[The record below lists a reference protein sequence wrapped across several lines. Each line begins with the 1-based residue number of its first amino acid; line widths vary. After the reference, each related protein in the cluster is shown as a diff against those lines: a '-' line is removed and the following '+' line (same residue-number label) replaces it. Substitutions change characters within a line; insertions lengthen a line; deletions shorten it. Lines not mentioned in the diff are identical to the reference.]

1 MEPRRQALD
10 ECLTE
15 AHRLLLDDYI
25 ELVYRRT
32 NMEARL
38 VTSHHEYRVPQVRE
52 LAPPAIEPPP
62 TVAETRRALSQRD
75 LVAASLL
82 ACPDRSGFVPKRRA
96 AHNGL

>member
-1 MEPRRQALD
+1 LD

-15 AHRLLLDDYI
+15 AAGLLLDVAY

-32 NMEARL
+32 NMDARL

-52 LAPPAIEPPP
+52 LAAPAIEPSP

>member
-1 MEPRRQALD
+1 MD

-15 AHRLLLDDYI
+15 ARRLLLDVGRGLDYG
-25 ELVYRRT
+25 RT

-38 VTSHHEYRVPQVRE
+38 VTSHHEYTVPQVRE
-52 LAPPAIEPPP
+52 LDEPAIEPSP

-82 ACPDRSGFVPKRRA
+82 ACPDRTGSAPKRREVF
-96 AHNGL
+96 

>member
-1 MEPRRQALD
+1 LD

-15 AHRLLLDDYI
+15 AEGLLLDVAL

-32 NMEARL
+32 NMDARL

-52 LAPPAIEPPP
+52 LAPPAIEPSP

-82 ACPDRSGFVPKRRA
+82 ACPSRLGDAPKR
-96 AHNGL
+96 NGL

>member
-1 MEPRRQALD
+1 
-10 ECLTE
+10 
-15 AHRLLLDDYI
+15 LLDVAI
-25 ELVYRRT
+25 GLVYGRT

-38 VTSHHEYRVPQVRE
+38 VTSHHEYKVPEVRE
-52 LAPPAIEPPP
+52 LDTPAIEPSP